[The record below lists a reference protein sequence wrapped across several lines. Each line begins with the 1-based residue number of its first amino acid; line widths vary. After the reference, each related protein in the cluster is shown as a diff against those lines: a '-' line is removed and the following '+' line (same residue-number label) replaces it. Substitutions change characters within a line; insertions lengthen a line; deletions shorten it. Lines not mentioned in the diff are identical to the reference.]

1 MDPAILQT
9 ENWIQNWTSHQNS
22 TLSMNS
28 KNNSFRGAKYLKIIF
43 IIRIYQS
50 SVNVGNILCFR
61 MSSIHAFCFFFE
73 SVGHT
78 RLF

>member
-1 MDPAILQT
+1 MNPAILQT
-9 ENWIQNWTSHQNS
+9 ENWIQNWTSNQNS

-28 KNNSFRGAKYLKIIF
+28 KNNKYLKITF
-43 IIRIYQS
+43 IVRIYQS

-61 MSSIHAFCFFFE
+61 MSNIHAFCFFLFE
-73 SVGHT
+73 SVGHN